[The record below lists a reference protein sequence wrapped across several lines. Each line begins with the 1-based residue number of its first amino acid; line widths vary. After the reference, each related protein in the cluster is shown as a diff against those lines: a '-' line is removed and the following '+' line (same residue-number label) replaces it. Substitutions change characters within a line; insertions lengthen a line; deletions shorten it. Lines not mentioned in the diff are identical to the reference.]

1 MKITVVYDSM
11 EEFLRYTMVDGSLR
25 STITHY
31 SDEAMQAAKEKEKR
45 LRLDMDKLAYETAKL
60 PEAQEGP
67 KQAQEEAEDVKAEE
81 PARAPEKPQKIDESL
96 RVEVRKMLATLN
108 KMQTGNPVKQLISAT
123 GYKRLTDVPLEL
135 LPDLKK
141 KAEEALN
148 NA

>member
-11 EEFLRYTMVDGSLR
+11 EEFLRHTMVDGSLK

-31 SDEAMQAAKEKEKR
+31 SDEAMQAAREKQ
-45 LRLDMDKLAYETAKL
+45 LDMDKLATETAKL
-60 PEAQEGP
+60 PEAQEVP
-67 KQAQEEAEDVKAEE
+67 KQAQEEPKEVKTEE
-81 PARAPEKPQKIDESL
+81 PASAPEKPAKIDESL

-108 KMQTGNPVKQLISAT
+108 KMQTGNPAKKLIAAT
-123 GYKRLTDVPLEL
+123 GYTRLTDVPLEL

-141 KAEEALN
+141 AAEEALN

>member
-1 MKITVVYDSM
+1 MITLTFNELDDMLSFCYRMTNAFRIPAESAVG
-11 EEFLRYTMVDGSLR
+11 E
-25 STITHY
+25 
-31 SDEAMQAAKEKEKR
+31 
-45 LRLDMDKLAYETAKL
+45 LRLDMDKLLYESAKL
-60 PEAQEGP
+60 PEAQEEP
-67 KQAQEEAEDVKAEE
+67 KMAQEEPKDEKTEE
-81 PARAPEKPQKIDESL
+81 PASAPEKPQKIDESL

-108 KMQTGNPVKQLISAT
+108 KMQTGNPAKQLIAAT

>member
-1 MKITVVYDSM
+1 MKITVAYDSM
-11 EEFLRYTMVDGSLR
+11 EEFLRHTMVDGSLR

-31 SDEAMQAAKEKEKR
+31 SDEAMQAAKEKE
-45 LRLDMDKLAYETAKL
+45 LDIQKLAAETAKL

-67 KQAQEEAEDVKAEE
+67 KMAQEEPKDEKTEE
-81 PARAPEKPQKIDESL
+81 PASAPEKPQKIDESL

-108 KMQTGNPVKQLISAT
+108 KMQTGNPAKQLIAAT

-141 KAEEALN
+141 AAEEALN

>member
-11 EEFLRYTMVDGSLR
+11 EEFLRHTMVDGSLK

-31 SDEAMQAAKEKEKR
+31 SDEAMQAAAEKELDIQR
-45 LRLDMDKLAYETAKL
+45 LVAETAKL
-60 PEAQEGP
+60 PEAQEAP
-67 KQAQEEAEDVKAEE
+67 KMAQEEPDPVKTEE
-81 PARAPEKPQKIDESL
+81 PAEKPQKVDESM

-108 KMQTGNPVKQLISAT
+108 KMQTGNPAKQLIEKT

-141 KAEEALN
+141 AAEEALN

>member
-1 MKITVVYDSM
+1 MIIKLEFNSK
-11 EEFLRYTMVDGSLR
+11 EEHDMYCLAVASRPMTRL
-25 STITHY
+25 
-31 SDEAMQAAKEKEKR
+31 EAKEDKP
-45 LRLDMDKLAYETAKL
+45 LDMDKLAAETAKL

-81 PARAPEKPQKIDESL
+81 PASAPEKPQKIDESL

-108 KMQTGNPVKQLISAT
+108 KMQTGNPAKQLIAAT

>member
-1 MKITVVYDSM
+1 MKITIVYDSM
-11 EEFLRYTMVDGSLR
+11 EEFLRHTMVDGSLR

-31 SDEAMQAAKEKEKR
+31 SDEAMQAAREKE
-45 LRLDMDKLAYETAKL
+45 LRLDMDKLVAETAKL
-60 PEAQEGP
+60 QEAQEEP
-67 KQAQEEAEDVKAEE
+67 KMAQEEPKDEKTEE
-81 PARAPEKPQKIDESL
+81 PASAPEKPQKIDESL

-108 KMQTGNPVKQLISAT
+108 KMQTGNPAKQLIAAT

>member
-11 EEFLRYTMVDGSLR
+11 EEFLRHTMVDGSLR

-31 SDEAMQAAKEKEKR
+31 SDEAMQAAAAKE
-45 LRLDMDKLAYETAKL
+45 LDIQKLAAETAKL
-60 PEAQEGP
+60 PEAQEEP
-67 KQAQEEAEDVKAEE
+67 KMAQEEAKDLKAEE
-81 PARAPEKPQKIDESL
+81 PASAPEKPQKVDESV

-108 KMQTGNPVKQLISAT
+108 KMQTGNPAKQLIEKT

-141 KAEEALN
+141 AAEEALN

>member
-11 EEFLRYTMVDGSLR
+11 EEFLRHTMVDGSLK

-31 SDEAMQAAKEKEKR
+31 SDEAMQAARERE
-45 LRLDMDKLAYETAKL
+45 LDIQKLTAETAKL
-60 PEAQEGP
+60 PEAQEEP
-67 KQAQEEAEDVKAEE
+67 KMAAEEAEEVKTEE
-81 PARAPEKPQKIDESL
+81 HASAPEKPQKIDESV

-108 KMQTGNPVKQLISAT
+108 KMQTGNPAKQLIAKT
-123 GYKRLTDVPLEL
+123 GYTRLTDVPLEL

-141 KAEEALN
+141 QAEEALN

>member
-11 EEFLRYTMVDGSLR
+11 EEFLRHTMVDGSLR

-31 SDEAMQAAKEKEKR
+31 SDEAMQAAREKE
-45 LRLDMDKLAYETAKL
+45 LDIQKLAAETAKL
-60 PEAQEGP
+60 PEAQEAP
-67 KQAQEEAEDVKAEE
+67 KMAQEEAKDVKAEE
-81 PARAPEKPQKIDESL
+81 PASAPEKPQKVDESVRL
-96 RVEVRKMLATLN
+96 EVRKTLATLN
-108 KMQTGNPVKQLISAT
+108 KMQTGNPAKQLIEKT

-141 KAEEALN
+141 AAEEALN

>member
-11 EEFLRYTMVDGSLR
+11 EEFLRHTMVDGSLR

-31 SDEAMQAAKEKEKR
+31 SDKAMQAAREKE
-45 LRLDMDKLAYETAKL
+45 LDIQKLAAETAKL
-60 PEAQEGP
+60 PWAQEEP
-67 KQAQEEAEDVKAEE
+67 KMAQEEAEDVKTEE
-81 PARAPEKPQKIDESL
+81 PASAPEIDESV

-108 KMQTGNPVKQLISAT
+108 KMQTGNPAKKLIAAT
-123 GYKRLTDVPLEL
+123 GYNRLTDVPLEL

-141 KAEEALN
+141 AAEEALN

>member
-11 EEFLRYTMVDGSLR
+11 EEFLRHTMVDGSLK

-31 SDEAMQAAKEKEKR
+31 SDEAMQAAREKE
-45 LRLDMDKLAYETAKL
+45 LDIQKLANETAKL
-60 PEAQEGP
+60 PEAQEEP
-67 KQAQEEAEDVKAEE
+67 KMAAEEAEE
-81 PARAPEKPQKIDESL
+81 PASAPEIDESL

-108 KMQTGNPVKQLISAT
+108 KMQTGNPAKQLIAAT

-135 LPDLKK
+135 LPDLMKQ
-141 KAEEALN
+141 AEEALN

>member
-11 EEFLRYTMVDGSLR
+11 EEFLRHTMVDGSLR

-31 SDEAMQAAKEKEKR
+31 SDEAMQAAREKE
-45 LRLDMDKLAYETAKL
+45 LDIQKLAAETAKL
-60 PEAQEGP
+60 PEAQEEP
-67 KQAQEEAEDVKAEE
+67 KMAQEEAKPVKAEE
-81 PARAPEKPQKIDESL
+81 PASAPEKVDESV

-108 KMQTGNPVKQLISAT
+108 KMQTGNPAKQLIEKT

-141 KAEEALN
+141 AAEEALN